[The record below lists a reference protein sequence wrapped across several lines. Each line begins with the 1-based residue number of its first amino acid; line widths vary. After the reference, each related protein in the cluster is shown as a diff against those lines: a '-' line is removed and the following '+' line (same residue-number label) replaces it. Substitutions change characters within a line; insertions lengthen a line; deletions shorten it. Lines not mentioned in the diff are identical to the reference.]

1 MEPLVNG
8 YYYHIYNRG
17 INSENLFIDKNNYE
31 YFLNLYNKYIP
42 TIAES
47 FAWCLMPNHFHF
59 LVKIKELEDEVA
71 TNSDRVQN
79 PVRVTKPPHLH
90 FSHLFNAYTQA
101 FNKYSSRHGSLFERP
116 FKRKLIKDDNYLK
129 QLIIYIHNNPVKH
142 EFVSSPQEYPWSTYG
157 EIISNTTTKLPRN
170 EIIDLFSDR
179 ENFIACHKKMQDF
192 EPLI

>member
-71 TNSDRVQN
+71 TNSDRPYVCKKISFRN
-79 PVRVTKPPHLH
+79 
-90 FSHLFNAYTQA
+90 
-101 FNKYSSRHGSLFERP
+101 
-116 FKRKLIKDDNYLK
+116 NY
-129 QLIIYIHNNPVKH
+129 
-142 EFVSSPQEYPWSTYG
+142 
-157 EIISNTTTKLPRN
+157 
-170 EIIDLFSDR
+170 
-179 ENFIACHKKMQDF
+179 
-192 EPLI
+192 